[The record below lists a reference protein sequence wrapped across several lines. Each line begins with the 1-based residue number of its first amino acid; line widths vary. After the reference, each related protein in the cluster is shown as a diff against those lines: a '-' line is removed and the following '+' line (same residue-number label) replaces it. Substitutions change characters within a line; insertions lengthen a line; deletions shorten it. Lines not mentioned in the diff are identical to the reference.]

1 MKVNGQEKY
10 AYGVVGFDYT
20 QYYLHNTFTRF
31 PFTDGAT
38 FTKVTDLVDSEHDV
52 TAGAYADGYYY
63 AAVTQT
69 DPESEAMVPVE
80 LVRYDIEGDELK
92 SVGPLSGYTSHIND
106 MAYDNSSKK
115 MYAISIYS
123 DGEVS
128 ALYTVDLNTAV
139 STPVGKLDRPF
150 FTLACTYE
158 GQLYGISYDGDLC
171 KIDKNKCTVEV
182 VGATGW
188 KPNYYQSMEFDHTDG
203 TLYWAA
209 NLIEGTGNDDCI
221 ATVSSPER
229 QHSMLM
235 SWAT

>member
-1 MKVNGQEKY
+1 MASLALTMLLCALPLMAQKNTRRPVGDRAAHRKAEPVKIMKVNGQEKY

-20 QYYLHNTFTRF
+20 QYYLQNTFTRF

-106 MAYDNSSKK
+106 MAYDYSSKN
-115 MYAISIYS
+115 
-123 DGEVS
+123 
-128 ALYTVDLNTAV
+128 L
-139 STPVGKLDRPF
+139 
-150 FTLACTYE
+150 LAE
-158 GQLYGISYDGDLC
+158 
-171 KIDKNKCTVEV
+171 
-182 VGATGW
+182 
-188 KPNYYQSMEFDHTDG
+188 
-203 TLYWAA
+203 
-209 NLIEGTGNDDCI
+209 LI
-221 ATVSSPER
+221 
-229 QHSMLM
+229 
-235 SWAT
+235 